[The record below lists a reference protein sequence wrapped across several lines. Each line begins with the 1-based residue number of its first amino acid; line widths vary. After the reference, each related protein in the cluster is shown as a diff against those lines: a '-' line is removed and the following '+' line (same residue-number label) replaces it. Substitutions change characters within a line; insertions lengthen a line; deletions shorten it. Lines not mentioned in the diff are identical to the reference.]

1 MQKRFTS
8 EAAAVNSQGQE
19 FPIIDRLCILPCP
32 PISSTPIKPPLH
44 LSPISPCIRYF
55 LSPPMHGSSVV
66 SGGGD
71 GGGGDV
77 EVVMVEVVMVEVVMV
92 EVVMVMVEVVMV
104 EVVMG
109 VAAA

>member
-32 PISSTPIKPPLH
+32 PISSTPIEPPLH

-55 LSPPMHGSSVV
+55 LSPRIHGSSVV

-71 GGGGDV
+71 GGGGDGGGGDGDGGDGGGGDGGGGGSV
-77 EVVMVEVVMVEVVMV
+77 SVIEQIWTYTYILT
-92 EVVMVMVEVVMV
+92 
-104 EVVMG
+104 
-109 VAAA
+109 